1 MFETQELAR
10 HYAAMADEELLRL
23 ALKSEQLAPEAQV
36 QLEVEIA
43 RRGIDSPGR
52 LDEFRLEEAR
62 IAFDPKKY
70 SKRGSG
76 FGAALRNWAR
86 YQRQTGE
93 WPFHSVVAYVIQAF
107 VFLSC
112 ALLLFKIAVRDVWS
126 GTRFLLV
133 LAAVLVPELCLW
145 DRVQKRI
152 RLKELR
158 RYRSTRKSEAD
169 S

>member
-1 MFETQELAR
+1 VFETQELAR
-10 HYAAMADEELLRL
+10 HYVALADEELLRL

-36 QLEVEIA
+36 QLKVEMA

-52 LDEFRLEEAR
+52 LDELRLEEDR
-62 IAFDPKKY
+62 IAFDPKQY

-86 YQRQTGE
+86 YHRQTGE
-93 WPFHSVVAYVIQAF
+93 WPVLSVVAYVIQGF

-112 ALLLFKIAVRDVWS
+112 ALLLVKVAVIHGWS
-126 GTRFLLV
+126 GTRFVLV
-133 LAAVLVPELCLW
+133 LAAVLVPEVCVW